1 MSMEDATVHGEA
13 SSLCAQPKGQTIKY
27 DTKDVSAITCDQEN
41 QD

>member
-13 SSLCAQPKGQTIKY
+13 SSLRAQPKAQAIKY
-27 DTKDVSAITCDQEN
+27 DAKDVSAITCDHKK